1 MTGNMDD
8 SLADIP
14 SFDVVVCGSGAA
26 GLLAAIRLADQGLKP
41 LVIEK
46 SARYGGTS
54 AISGGGIWVPAHGL
68 TDDGDSYEQAMTYM
82 RAVSRGDVREE
93 KLVAYLAAGSETVD
107 YLGEIGVAMTASP
120 AIPDY
125 IDAPGCRSG
134 RSLFPLAI
142 DGSQLGE
149 DFYRLREAPET
160 YRLFGR
166 IAMNLDE
173 GLVLAMQR
181 RGWIGT
187 VVRLLARYWSDLGW
201 RRKTRID
208 RRLTMGRALIGGLLL
223 AMKKRQISIWLD
235 TSLCRIRHEG
245 DRVVA
250 VDVERHG
257 NRLTLKTPKGLVL
270 AAGGYEQNQMLRD
283 RHLPVATQRGWSLTP
298 QGMNEGVSVARAE
311 ELGADTEHLDA
322 FWWAP
327 SVLLPSKKIANL
339 ISAEAMYFDHRHPFS
354 LCVNRLG
361 KRFVNESC
369 SYDRFGQ
376 AMIADQLATG
386 ANLPCWMIFDW
397 KFRRRFPCGPI
408 LPHGLLP
415 DRRIPPEW
423 WDSYIF
429 KADSL
434 QSLGR
439 KIAVPPKT
447 LMATVARLNDFAI
460 SGQDEDFG
468 RGNAAYDRYFGKPD
482 VKPNPCLGPL
492 DTGPYYAV
500 KIELGDLGT
509 KGGLKTDNVARVMKK
524 DGTVFDNL
532 YAIGNSAGSPFGDC
546 YPGAGGTLGPALV
559 FARLAADDLGR
570 RDR

>member
-1 MTGNMDD
+1 MTANIDD
-8 SLADIP
+8 DLADIG
-14 SFDVVVCGSGAA
+14 SFDVIVCGSGAA
-26 GLLAAIRLADQGLKP
+26 GLLAAIRLADKGLKP
-41 LVIEK
+41 VVIEK
-46 SARYGGTS
+46 SGRFGGTS

-68 TDDGDSYEQAMTYM
+68 TDDEDSYEQGMTYL
-82 RAVSRGDVREE
+82 RAESKGDVREE
-93 KLVAYLAAGSETVD
+93 KLAAYLAAGSETVS

-125 IDAPGCRSG
+125 IDAPGSRSG

-149 DFYRLREAPET
+149 DFFRLREAPET

-166 IAMNLDE
+166 IAINLDE
-173 GLVLAMQR
+173 GLVLAMR
-181 RGWIGT
+181 KRGWIGT

-201 RRKTRID
+201 RRKTPVD
-208 RRLTMGRALIGGLLL
+208 RRLTGGRALIGSLRL
-223 AMKKRQISIWLD
+223 AMKKRQIPIWFD
-235 TSLCRIRHEG
+235 TSLCRIRHHG

-250 VDVERHG
+250 IDVTRHG
-257 NRLTLKTPKGLVL
+257 NIVTLETPKGLVL
-270 AAGGYEQNQMLRD
+270 AAGGYEQNQALRD
-283 RHLPVATQRGWSLTP
+283 RHLPVATDRGWSLTP
-298 QGMNEGVSVARAE
+298 PGMNNGVSIE
-311 ELGADTEHLDA
+311 LTDELGADTEHLGA

-327 SVLLPSKKIANL
+327 SILLPSKKIANL
-339 ISAEAMYFDHRHPFS
+339 IAAEAMYFDNRHPFS

-376 AMIADQLATG
+376 AMIADQLVTG

-397 KFRRRFPCGPI
+397 KFRCRFSCGPI
-408 LPHGLLP
+408 LPHSLLP
-415 DRRIPPEW
+415 DRRLPPEW

-429 KADSL
+429 KAEDL
-434 QSLGR
+434 RSLGR
-439 KIAVPPKT
+439 KIGVPSET
-447 LMATVARLNDFAI
+447 LMATVERLNGFAAV
-460 SGQDEDFG
+460 GQDEDFG
-468 RGNAAYDRYFGKPD
+468 RGNAAFDRYFGKPN

-509 KGGLKTDNVARVMKK
+509 KGGLKTDSVARVMKK

-532 YAIGNSAGSPFGDC
+532 YAVGNSAGSPFGNC

-559 FARLAADDLGR
+559 FARLAADDLGSR
-570 RDR
+570 AG

>member
-1 MTGNMDD
+1 MTANIDED
-8 SLADIP
+8 LADIA
-14 SFDVVVCGSGAA
+14 SFDVIVCGSGAA
-26 GLLAAIRLADQGLKP
+26 GLLAAIRLADKGLKP
-41 LVIEK
+41 VVIEK
-46 SARYGGTS
+46 SGRFGGTS

-68 TDDGDSYEQAMTYM
+68 TDDGDSYEQGMTYL
-82 RAVSRGDVREE
+82 RAESKGDVREE
-93 KLVAYLAAGSETVD
+93 KLAAYLAAGSETVS

-125 IDAPGCRSG
+125 IDAPGSRSG

-149 DFYRLREAPET
+149 DFFRLREAPET

-166 IAMNLDE
+166 IAINLDE
-173 GLVLAMQR
+173 GLVLAMR
-181 RGWIGT
+181 KRGWIGT

-201 RRKTRID
+201 RRKTPVD
-208 RRLTMGRALIGGLLL
+208 RRLTGGRALIGSLRL
-223 AMKKRQISIWLD
+223 AMKKRQIPIWFD
-235 TSLCRIRHEG
+235 TSLCRIRHHG

-250 VDVERHG
+250 IDVKRHG
-257 NRLTLKTPKGLVL
+257 NIVTLETPKGLVL
-270 AAGGYEQNQMLRD
+270 AAGGYEQNQALRD
-283 RHLPVATQRGWSLTP
+283 RHLPVATDRGWSLTP
-298 QGMNEGVSVARAE
+298 PGMNNGVSIE
-311 ELGADTEHLDA
+311 LTDELGAATEHLGA

-327 SVLLPSKKIANL
+327 SILLPSKKIANL
-339 ISAEAMYFDHRHPFS
+339 IAAEAMYFDNRHPFS

-376 AMIADQLATG
+376 AMIADQLVTG

-397 KFRRRFPCGPI
+397 KFRCRFSCGPI
-408 LPHGLLP
+408 LPHSLLP
-415 DRRIPPEW
+415 DRRLPPEW

-429 KADSL
+429 KAEDL
-434 QSLGR
+434 RSLGR
-439 KIAVPPKT
+439 KIGVPSET
-447 LMATVARLNDFAI
+447 LMATVERLNGFAAV
-460 SGQDEDFG
+460 GQDEDFG
-468 RGNAAYDRYFGKPD
+468 RGNAAFDRYFGKPN

-509 KGGLKTDNVARVMKK
+509 KGGLKTDSVARVMKK

-532 YAIGNSAGSPFGDC
+532 YAVGNSAGSPFGNC

-559 FARLAADDLGR
+559 FARLAADDLGSR
-570 RDR
+570 AG

>member
-1 MTGNMDD
+1 MTANIDD
-8 SLADIP
+8 DLADIA
-14 SFDVVVCGSGAA
+14 SFDVIVCGSGAA
-26 GLLAAIRLADQGLKP
+26 GLLAAIRLADKGLKP
-41 LVIEK
+41 VVIEK
-46 SARYGGTS
+46 SGRFGGTS

-68 TDDGDSYEQAMTYM
+68 TEDGDSYEQGMTYL
-82 RAVSRGDVREE
+82 RAESKGDVREE
-93 KLVAYLAAGSETVD
+93 KLAAYLAAGSETVS

-125 IDAPGCRSG
+125 IDAPGSRSG

-149 DFYRLREAPET
+149 DFFRLREAPET

-173 GLVLAMQR
+173 GLVLAMR
-181 RGWIGT
+181 KRGWIGT

-201 RRKTRID
+201 RRKTPVD
-208 RRLTMGRALIGGLLL
+208 RRLTGGRALIGSLRL
-223 AMKKRQISIWLD
+223 AMKKRQIPIWFD
-235 TSLCRIRHEG
+235 TSLCRIRHHG

-250 VDVERHG
+250 IDVKRHG
-257 NRLTLKTPKGLVL
+257 NIVTLETPKGLVL
-270 AAGGYEQNQMLRD
+270 AAGGYEQNQALRD
-283 RHLPVATQRGWSLTP
+283 RHLPVATDRGWSLTP
-298 QGMNEGVSVARAE
+298 PGMNNGVSIE
-311 ELGADTEHLDA
+311 LTDELGAATEHLGA

-327 SVLLPSKKIANL
+327 SILLPSKKIANL
-339 ISAEAMYFDHRHPFS
+339 IAAEAMYFDNRHPFS

-376 AMIADQLATG
+376 AMIADQLVTG

-397 KFRRRFPCGPI
+397 KFRCRFSCGPI
-408 LPHGLLP
+408 LPHSLLP
-415 DRRIPPEW
+415 DRRLPPEW

-429 KADSL
+429 KAEDL
-434 QSLGR
+434 RSLGR
-439 KIAVPPKT
+439 KIGVPSET
-447 LMATVARLNDFAI
+447 LMATVERLNGFAAV
-460 SGQDEDFG
+460 GQDEDFG
-468 RGNAAYDRYFGKPD
+468 RGNAAFDRYFGKPN

-509 KGGLKTDNVARVMKK
+509 KGGLKTDSVARVMKK

-532 YAIGNSAGSPFGDC
+532 YAVGNSAGSPFGNC

-559 FARLAADDLGR
+559 FARLAADDLGSR
-570 RDR
+570 AG

>member
-1 MTGNMDD
+1 MTANIDED
-8 SLADIP
+8 LADIA
-14 SFDVVVCGSGAA
+14 SFDVIVCGSGAA
-26 GLLAAIRLADQGLKP
+26 GLLAAIRLADKGLKP
-41 LVIEK
+41 VVIEK
-46 SARYGGTS
+46 SGRFGGTT
-54 AISGGGIWVPAHGL
+54 AVSGGGLWVPAHGL
-68 TDDGDSYEQAMTYM
+68 TDDGDSYEQGMTYL
-82 RAVSRGDVREE
+82 RAESKGDVREE
-93 KLVAYLAAGSETVD
+93 KLAAYLAAGSETVS

-125 IDAPGCRSG
+125 IDAPGSRSG

-149 DFYRLREAPET
+149 DFFRLREAPET

-173 GLVLAMQR
+173 GLVLAMR
-181 RGWIGT
+181 KRGWIGT

-201 RRKTRID
+201 RRKTPVD
-208 RRLTMGRALIGGLLL
+208 RRLTMGRALIGSLRL
-223 AMKKRQISIWLD
+223 AMKKRQIPIWFD
-235 TSLCRIRHEG
+235 TSLCRIRHHG

-250 VDVERHG
+250 IDVKRHG
-257 NRLTLKTPKGLVL
+257 NIVTLETPKGLVL
-270 AAGGYEQNQMLRD
+270 AAGGYEQNQALRD
-283 RHLPVATQRGWSLTP
+283 RHLPVATDRGWSLTP
-298 QGMNEGVSVARAE
+298 PGMNNGVSIE
-311 ELGADTEHLDA
+311 LTDELGAATEHLGA

-327 SVLLPSKKIANL
+327 SILLPSKKIANL
-339 ISAEAMYFDHRHPFS
+339 IAAEAMYFDNRHPFS

-376 AMIADQLATG
+376 AMIADQLVTG

-397 KFRRRFPCGPI
+397 KFRCRFSCGPI
-408 LPHGLLP
+408 LPHSLLP
-415 DRRIPPEW
+415 DRRLPPEW

-429 KADSL
+429 KAEDL
-434 QSLGR
+434 RSLGR
-439 KIAVPPKT
+439 KIGVPSET
-447 LMATVARLNDFAI
+447 LMATVERLNGFAAV
-460 SGQDEDFG
+460 GQDEDFG
-468 RGNAAYDRYFGKPD
+468 RGNAAFDRYFGKPN

-509 KGGLKTDNVARVMKK
+509 KGGLKTDSVARVMKK

-532 YAIGNSAGSPFGDC
+532 YAVGNSAGSPFGNC

-559 FARLAADDLGR
+559 FARLAADDLGSR
-570 RDR
+570 AG

>member
-1 MTGNMDD
+1 MTANIDED
-8 SLADIP
+8 LADIA
-14 SFDVVVCGSGAA
+14 SFDVIVCGSGAA
-26 GLLAAIRLADQGLKP
+26 GLLAAIRLADKGLKP
-41 LVIEK
+41 VVIEK
-46 SARYGGTS
+46 SGRFGGTS

-68 TDDGDSYEQAMTYM
+68 TDDGDSYEQGMTYL
-82 RAVSRGDVREE
+82 RAESKGDVREE
-93 KLVAYLAAGSETVD
+93 KLAAYLAAGSETVS

-125 IDAPGCRSG
+125 IDAPGSRSG

-149 DFYRLREAPET
+149 DFFRLREAPET

-173 GLVLAMQR
+173 GLVLAMR
-181 RGWIGT
+181 KRGWTGT

-201 RRKTRID
+201 RRKTPVD
-208 RRLTMGRALIGGLLL
+208 RRLTMGRALIGSLRL
-223 AMKKRQISIWLD
+223 AMKKRQIPIWFD
-235 TSLCRIRHEG
+235 TSLCRIRHHG

-250 VDVERHG
+250 IDVKRHG
-257 NRLTLKTPKGLVL
+257 NIVTLETPKGLVL
-270 AAGGYEQNQMLRD
+270 AAGGYEQNQALRD
-283 RHLPVATQRGWSLTP
+283 RHLPVATDRGWSLTP
-298 QGMNEGVSVARAE
+298 PGMNNGVSIE
-311 ELGADTEHLDA
+311 LTDELGAATEHLGA

-327 SVLLPSKKIANL
+327 SILLPSKKIANL
-339 ISAEAMYFDHRHPFS
+339 IAAEAMYFDNRHPFS

-376 AMIADQLATG
+376 AMIADQLVTG

-397 KFRRRFPCGPI
+397 KFRCRFSCGPI
-408 LPHGLLP
+408 LPHSLLP
-415 DRRIPPEW
+415 DRRLPPEW

-429 KADSL
+429 KAEDL
-434 QSLGR
+434 RSLGR
-439 KIAVPPKT
+439 KIGVPSET
-447 LMATVARLNDFAI
+447 LMATVERLNGFAAV
-460 SGQDEDFG
+460 GQDEDFG
-468 RGNAAYDRYFGKPD
+468 RGNAAFDRYFGKPN

-509 KGGLKTDNVARVMKK
+509 KGGLKTDSVARVMKK

-532 YAIGNSAGSPFGDC
+532 YAVGNSAGSPFGNC

-559 FARLAADDLGR
+559 FARLAADDLGSR
-570 RDR
+570 AS